1 LKRRHV
7 RLFAAILALLALL
20 ATACGD
26 DGETSEPDTTDGT
39 TETTAPDATTSTLP
53 DPAALADREAEFHFA
68 INYSYNSLDPHKSL
82 SPGGDEAWLKPL
94 YDMLIQVVDS
104 PDGGVELGPQLA
116 TSYEVSADGLSVE
129 FVLRDDVTFQD
140 GTPFNADAVKAN
152 LERAMGPDSAVASQ
166 LSTVESVEVVDDT
179 HVVVHLKEQDP
190 AFIWAMAQNAVGSM
204 ISPAAFG
211 TDLNAKPVGSGPFK
225 LVSAVQNGDVVFE
238 PWDGYWDEDAALV
251 KKYTISSV
259 FDENARFNGL
269 RSGTYDAV
277 YVGYT
282 LDDQAQELAGEGY
295 HYIQTVVAS
304 PLSLLMNSSKP
315 PFDDVRVRQ
324 AVSMALSR
332 QEISDELLSGVAPP
346 AFGQPFASFIEGHD
360 PALEVDPY
368 DVDAARALIEEAG
381 AEGASVSIISVAV
394 PPLDLMAQVVQQSL
408 NDIGLNVE
416 LAPLAFADARA
427 AWPKGEHHGMVN
439 GLRTSFEPGRILNVA
454 YLGGDNPA
462 PPPAELVE
470 MANEARLLPLGSEER
485 TAAYKEISAWMV
497 ENPVHVPITGTVQS
511 ILAQPKV
518 LGADTLMKYAISRLD
533 PRHVGIEK

>member
-1 LKRRHV
+1 LKRRHA
-7 RLFAAILALLALL
+7 RIFAAAVALLALL

-26 DGETSEPDTTDGT
+26 DGETTEPDTTEGT
-39 TETTAPDATTSTLP
+39 GETSGATTTTSAAPT
-53 DPAALADREAEFHFA
+53 PADVADREAEFTFA

-94 YDMLIQVVDS
+94 YDTLVEVVDG

-116 TSYEVSADGLSVE
+116 TSFEVASDGLSVE
-129 FVLRDDVTFQD
+129 FELRDDVTFQD

-152 LERAMGPDSAVASQ
+152 FDRAMGPDSAVAGQ
-166 LSTVESVEVVDDT
+166 LGTVGSVEVVDDT
-179 HVVVHLKEQDP
+179 HVVVHLKEPDP
-190 AFIWAMAQNAVGSM
+190 SFLWGMAQNAVGSM

-211 TDLNAKPVGSGPFK
+211 TDLNAKPVGTGPFQ
-225 LVSAVQNGDVVFE
+225 LVSAVQNGDVVYE
-238 PWDGYWDEDAALV
+238 PYDGYWDKDAALV
-251 KKYTISSV
+251 KKYTLSSV

-295 HYIQTVVAS
+295 HYVQTAVAS
-304 PLSLLMNSSKP
+304 PLSLLMNSTKA
-315 PFDDVRVRQ
+315 PFDDVRVRR

-346 AFGQPFASFIEGHD
+346 AYQPFASFIEGFD
-360 PALEVDPY
+360 PALDEDPY
-368 DVDAARALIEEAG
+368 DLEAARKLVQDAG
-381 AEGASVSIISVAV
+381 AEGATVRIISVATS
-394 PPLDLMAQVVQQSL
+394 PLDLMSQVVQQSL

-416 LAPLAFADARA
+416 LVPLAFADARA
-427 AWPKGEHHGMVN
+427 AWPKAEHHGMVN
-439 GLRTSFEPGRILNVA
+439 GLRASFEPGRILNIA

-462 PPPAELVE
+462 PPPDELVK
-470 MANEARLLPLGSEER
+470 MADEARLLPVGSEER
-485 TAAYKEISAWMV
+485 TKAYQEISAWLV

-518 LGADTLMKYAISRLD
+518 VGADTLMKYAISRLD